1 MLLEPKTKVLTEEE
15 FKKEYNR
22 IKGYSD
28 IAIKTTK
35 VITIASLGMGLGELI
50 KTYSPIVDT
59 FVLETAPTTII
70 TFLKKPFFYHSLM
83 GFGIPNYVVVFLVAS
98 YGIIQLCNNRI
109 EANKSKDRQNRK
121 WNGSFCNDNW
131 RITKSSIELSFTNR
145 TKRRY
150 WRKR

>member
-50 KTYSPIVDT
+50 KTCSPIVDT
-59 FVLETAPTTII
+59 FFLETAPATII

-83 GFGIPNYVVVFLVAS
+83 GFGIPNYVVVFLVTS

-109 EANKSKDRQNRK
+109 EANKSKDRQNRNEIK
-121 WNGSFCNDNW
+121 KCRKQNMKAILRD
-131 RITKSSIELSFTNR
+131 TKGGDIDVM
-145 TKRRY
+145 
-150 WRKR
+150 